1 MSAYKE
7 FKRNGFKGKTNIIKK
22 FGVLVAYRKAH
33 GCEIRLFAIRDF
45 FVEVWSTQLLPWRN
59 ILRIKSFRSHHD
71 LDPYLDK
78 VDVKGVLSA

>member
-7 FKRNGFKGKTNIIKK
+7 FKKTGFKHKTNIIKK
-22 FGVLVAYRKAH
+22 YGVFIASRRAN
-33 GCEIRLFAIRDF
+33 GCIIRLFAIRDF
-45 FVEVWSTQLLPWRN
+45 FVEVWSTQFLPWSN
-59 ILRIKSFRSHHD
+59 ILRIKSFQHNQD

>member
-7 FKRNGFKGKTNIIKK
+7 FKRNGFKRKTNIIEQ
-22 FGVLVAYRKAH
+22 FGVFVAKRQAH

-59 ILRIKSFRSHHD
+59 ILRIKSFQKPQN
-71 LDPYLDK
+71 LDPYLDQ